1 MIIDAA
7 SALVGVELIIET
19 SPGIF
24 IEKDSNVFKFLNR
37 MMGISVEMQ
46 NRLFKYFFDTL
57 FATINKSS

>member
-57 FATINKSS
+57 FAIIIKSS

>member
-57 FATINKSS
+57 FATINKLS